1 MGKDIGRES
10 MTISTILANHNR
22 DILTAAPHESV
33 GDVVT
38 RLSQNRI
45 GALPVVEHNAVV
57 GIFSERDIVYGVA
70 AHGASFLT
78 KTVADTMTA
87 PAIMVTPETAILS
100 ALSLMTKRRIRH
112 LPVINGEELVGFVSI
127 GDLVKHRIE
136 KIEAEAAA
144 MRNYISMA

>member
-1 MGKDIGRES
+1 
-10 MTISTILANHNR
+10 MTISAILANHR
-22 DILTAAPHESV
+22 PDVLKASPDESV
-33 GDVVT
+33 GDLVV
-38 RLSQNRI
+38 RLAENRI
-45 GALPVVEHNAVV
+45 GALPVIDGKSVI

-70 AHGASFLT
+70 KHGAAFLT

-87 PAIMVTPETAILS
+87 PAISVTPDTAILY

-112 LPVINGEELVGFVSI
+112 LPVIKDGALVGFVSI

-144 MRNYISMA
+144 MRDYINMA